1 MPIDLNEMIRRTLEE
16 IAGPDKTTA
25 LPHHQPAGSFRIA
38 LLVLPEIELEK
49 KTKASKTAEKTDPA
63 DEALTPYR

>member
-16 IAGPDKTTA
+16 IAGPDKTSA
-25 LPHHQPAGSFRIA
+25 LPHRQPAGSFRIA

-49 KTKASKTAEKTDPA
+49 KEKSAKNSRKKLARP
-63 DEALTPYR
+63 PKP